1 MRAVGN
7 HRGTRTISLALAAGL
22 VAFEIVLALSA
33 SAVGIPGVFLVRFA
47 DAKSDAVAGPGGES
61 VVAKQP
67 VAAIAPEVTQL
78 DIPPLVTSSVVPA
91 PVPVS
96 EPPQAAGPLDLATV
110 PDLDPATEVNDDEA
124 ASKKAAI
131 VPAAQSTPTEVLP
144 WDQIEPEP
152 FTPNGPAKPATPDH
166 ASAAPAPVQLPAGGD
181 AQGWVKAKASAVAGG
196 VDEHGRPLYRFELW
210 VEPPAEVKQ
219 RLVAVAYD
227 FDAPSAEP
235 RTQESTEQQTG
246 FRVRFGGLACA
257 DKITLTLKFDD
268 GQQQQVAVDGC
279 KISG

>member
-7 HRGTRTISLALAAGL
+7 RRGTRTISLALAAGS

-33 SAVGIPGVFLVRFA
+33 GAVGIPGVFLVRFA
-47 DAKSDAVAGPGGES
+47 DAKSDALTDPGGES

-67 VAAIAPEVTQL
+67 VAVPTPEVAQL
-78 DIPPLVTSSVVPA
+78 DTPPLITSSVAPA
-91 PVPVS
+91 AVPVPES
-96 EPPQAAGPLDLATV
+96 PQTAGPLDLTTV
-110 PDLDPATEVNDDEA
+110 PDLDPATEANEEEA
-124 ASKKAAI
+124 ASKKPAI

-144 WDQIEPEP
+144 WDEIEPEP
-152 FTPNGPAKPATPDH
+152 FTPNGPTRSATPDH

-181 AQGWVKAKASAVAGG
+181 AQGWVRSKASTVAGG

-268 GQQQQVAVDGC
+268 GQQQQVAVNGC

>member
-7 HRGTRTISLALAAGL
+7 RRGTRTISLALAAGL

-33 SAVGIPGVFLVRFA
+33 SGVGIPGVFLVRFA
-47 DAKSDAVAGPGGES
+47 DAKSDALADSGGES

-67 VAAIAPEVTQL
+67 VAAIAPKLAQL
-78 DIPPLVTSSVVPA
+78 DTPGLVTSSVAPAAVPVPA
-91 PVPVS
+91 S
-96 EPPQAAGPLDLATV
+96 PPTAGPLDLATV
-110 PDLDPATEVNDDEA
+110 PDLDPPKEANDDEA

-152 FTPNGPAKPATPDH
+152 FTPSGAATPADH

-181 AQGWVKAKASAVAGG
+181 AQGWVKSRASAVAGG
-196 VDEHGRPLYRFELW
+196 VDEHGRPLYRFDLW